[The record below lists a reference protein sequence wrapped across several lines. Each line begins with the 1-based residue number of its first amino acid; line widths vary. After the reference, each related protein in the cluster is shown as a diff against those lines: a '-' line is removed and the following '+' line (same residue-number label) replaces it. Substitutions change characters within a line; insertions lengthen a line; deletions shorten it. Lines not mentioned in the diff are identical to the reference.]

1 MIVCAEREF
10 FSSFFKIFKNQL
22 IKAVDKYTDMVKEQL
37 KETKLMTKTFDT
49 LQTEFD
55 AVSGLMR
62 PRLYFHQNPYT
73 INLIL
78 FHLLFLAPGSSTTHR
93 AAISNL
99 LVVEVETFFR
109 GLLSFSVR
117 LHHIVI

>member
-1 MIVCAEREF
+1 
-10 FSSFFKIFKNQL
+10 
-22 IKAVDKYTDMVKEQL
+22 MVKEQL

-99 LVVEVETFFR
+99 LVVEVETFFPWPTFVFR
-109 GLLSFSVR
+109 QIASYC
-117 LHHIVI
+117 HIGSCDHIW